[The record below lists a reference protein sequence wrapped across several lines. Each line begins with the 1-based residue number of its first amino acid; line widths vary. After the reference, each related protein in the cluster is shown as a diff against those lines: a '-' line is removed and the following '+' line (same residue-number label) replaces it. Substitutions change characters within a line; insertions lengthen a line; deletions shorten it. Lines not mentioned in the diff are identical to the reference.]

1 MRNRFGIVINIFFLI
16 FLVIGITSC
25 FKDTNSEK
33 EEREIIDN
41 FLRNN
46 GIDAEPTTSGLY
58 YIELIEGTGAQPET
72 GDTVEVF
79 YEGYFLSGGVFIT
92 NMNSDPHRFAIGAM
106 AVIEG
111 LEEGVTYMKEGGE
124 AMLIVPSSLAYGPV
138 GNPYMGIPGYTPLGF
153 NIILDK
159 VIPGPYR

>member
-1 MRNRFGIVINIFFLI
+1 MKNRVGIVINIFLFI
-16 FLVIGITSC
+16 FLTIGVTGC
-25 FKDTNSEK
+25 FKDTNSE
-33 EEREIIDN
+33 EEELKIIDS
-41 FLRNN
+41 FLQKN
-46 GIDAEPTTSGLY
+46 GIDTEPTASGLY
-58 YIELIEGTGAQPET
+58 YIELIEGTGAQPVI

-79 YEGYFLSGGVFIT
+79 YEGFFLNGDLFIT
-92 NMNSDPHRFAIGAM
+92 NMNSDPHRFAIGAR

-138 GNPYMGIPGYTPLGF
+138 GNYYMGIPGYTPLGF

-159 VIPGPYR
+159 VIPGLK